1 MAIHNRLQD
10 IRNDYI
16 LLHLHE
22 EDADADPLVQ
32 FGKWIDEAVNR
43 QVDEPTA
50 MTLSTVASNGRP
62 SARIVL
68 LKQADE
74 RGFCFFTNYES
85 RKGKELAENT
95 AAALLFFWPQLQRQI
110 RIEGHV
116 EKMSDAESDRYFQS
130 RPRGS
135 QLGAVASPQSTPI
148 PDRSSLENKL
158 AALEAAYAG
167 KAIDK
172 PAHWG
177 GYRLKP
183 DYFEFWQGGS
193 NRLHDRLVYEW
204 QDGAWHIGRLAP

>member
-10 IRNDYI
+10 IRNDYV
-16 LLHLHE
+16 LLHLDE
-22 EDADADPLVQ
+22 KDADADPLVQ

-74 RGFCFFTNYES
+74 NGFCFFTNYES

-116 EKMSDAESDRYFQS
+116 EKMSDGESDRYFQS

-148 PDRSSLENKL
+148 PDRRSLEEKL
-158 AALEAAYAG
+158 AELETRYAG

-177 GYRLKP
+177 GYRLRP

-193 NRLHDRLVYEW
+193 NRLHDRLAYER
-204 QDGAWHIGRLAP
+204 QDGAWHVSRLAP